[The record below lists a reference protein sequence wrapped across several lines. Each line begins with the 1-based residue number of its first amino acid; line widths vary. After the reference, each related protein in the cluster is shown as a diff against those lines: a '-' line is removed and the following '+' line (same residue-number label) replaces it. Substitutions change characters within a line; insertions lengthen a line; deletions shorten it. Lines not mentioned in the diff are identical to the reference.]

1 MERLPVRDRGI
12 IAYDI
17 VLWLKE
23 KYGGEMVG
31 KIIERLSPEAAKMLS
46 DPKPGDWY
54 PVELMREVYDVL
66 DEMFSEKEPRALES
80 LGRFMADHG
89 LRGFMRL
96 VVSIISVKTIV
107 WRISTLWNYYHE
119 GGRAEVPVIKDE
131 GAHKEGVMTISG
143 YNAGQGWCKVMDGY
157 ISFIVEATG
166 AKDIRVEKQT
176 CLSKGDRVC
185 SWLVSW
191 QE

>member
-23 KYGGEMVG
+23 KYGKEMLDKV
-31 KIIERLSPEAAKMLS
+31 IQRLSLEAAKMLS
-46 DPKPGDWY
+46 DPKTGDWY

-66 DEMFSEKEPRALES
+66 DEMFSKKEPRALES

-96 VVSIISVKTIV
+96 AVSIMSVKTIV
-107 WRISTLWNYYHE
+107 WRIGTLWSYYHE
-119 GGRAEVPVIKDE
+119 GGRADVPVIKDE

-143 YNAGQGWCKVMDGY
+143 YDAGQGWCKLMGGY
-157 ISFIVEATG
+157 ISFVVEATG
-166 AKDIRVEKQT
+166 AKDIKVEKKA
-176 CLSKGDRVC
+176 CISKGDPFC